1 MNTITKYVVLIILSL
16 IATGMQAQNT
26 EKSLDSTETAD
37 VNSRVAA
44 LLKLKESIKD
54 EERDFLKKEVENI
67 NKRLEANEITKEIAE
82 QLKKEAAEKRAL
94 NIEDRLAIVDNKIAL
109 IKRNGDYTE
118 EYSFD
123 TENSSFKISFGG
135 DGDNFSFIDINKKNK
150 PKKYDRRTTSDLVF
164 TIGVNNALIDGQE
177 LGDTYS
183 VLGSGFVEL
192 GWSWKTRLLSNSNAI
207 RLRYGFSFQWNK
219 FTPKDDRYFVQDGN
233 TTTLETFPGNLNEAE
248 FRITN
253 LVLPVFF
260 EFGPS
265 RKIERD
271 TYFRYTTR
279 RQFKVGIGA
288 YGGFRI
294 GTQQK
299 LRFKED
305 GDRVKQKTR
314 RNFNAT
320 DIVYGL
326 HGYVGVGNISLFAKY
341 DLNTVFKDQA
351 IDQHMVSMGVRFDFD

>member
-1 MNTITKYVVLIILSL
+1 MNTITKYAVLLSL
-16 IATGMQAQNT
+16 CLIVTSVNSQNNET
-26 EKSLDSTETAD
+26 KKDSIKNEV
-37 VNSRVAA
+37 VNSRVEA

-54 EERDFLKKEVENI
+54 EEREFLKKEIEGI
-67 NKRLEANEITKEIAE
+67 NERLEINDITKAE
-82 QLKKEAAEKRAL
+82 SERLKKKAAEKRAL

-109 IKRNGDYTE
+109 IKRNGDNTE
-118 EYSFD
+118 EYDFD
-123 TENSSFKISFGG
+123 TEDNSFKISFGG
-135 DGDNFSFIDINKKNK
+135 DGNDFAFIDINKKNK
-150 PKKYDRRTTSDLVF
+150 PKKYDRRTTSDFVF
-164 TIGVNNALIDGQE
+164 TIGVNNALIDGEE

-192 GWSWKTRLLSNSNAI
+192 GWSWKTRLLNNSNAI

-219 FTPKDDRYFVQDGN
+219 FSPKSDRYFVQDGN
-233 TTTLETFPGNLNEAE
+233 TTTLETFPDNLQDSQ
-248 FRITN
+248 FRVTN
-253 LVLPVFF
+253 LVVPIFF

-265 RKIERD
+265 RKIDRD

-279 RQFKVGIGA
+279 RQFKIGIGA

-299 LRFKED
+299 LKFKED

-314 RNFNAT
+314 RNYNAT
-320 DIVYGL
+320 DLVYGL

-351 IDQHMVSMGVRFDFD
+351 VDQNGISMGVRFDFD